1 MHTTKFTTIVS
12 LLVLGAMAN
21 GPKPAATHSQLPAS
35 ANAEFKA
42 DLEDAPSGA
51 TLHSSSKIPKSIK
64 LPSKIVKAAS
74 TKGRSSE
81 AEHGERV
88 GHDTKLRSIEPSMS
102 NDKLEGFADT
112 VSKPEDESSKKEKN
126 EEETALPSL
135 AKLLSSDSLPSQA
148 LINKARD
155 EIQTRIKDNQADIKR
170 EIAALMVV
178 AQEQNIVDQINKIKI
193 VAPLEL
199 SDIFIAGQNGF
210 GPQFPMGTPIL
221 PIPGM
226 PGPVISTV
234 PELSE
239 KPLEKPEEDEH
250 LSNKLHASSI
260 RQPTAIPPRGLERF
274 EEEDSVVLI
283 EQDSEMDSAMPP
295 STSSS
300 DAQSTPGKPVDI
312 QPVPEAPLPASTGP
326 QSQPAPEAPAP
337 APAPAST
344 GPQSQ
349 PAPEAPSPASA
360 GPQAAPNAPAPP
372 QANQQPQPQ
381 SQPQPSQPQEQ
392 PQSQPQGQQSPIIQ
406 NQQPAPSDPKDNVPQ
421 RENNS
426 CNSTRKLI
434 HTIVFQ

>member
-35 ANAEFKA
+35 ANAEFKS
-42 DLEDAPSGA
+42 DLEDASSGA
-51 TLHSSSKIPKSIK
+51 TLHTSSKIPKSIK
-64 LPSKIVKAAS
+64 LPSKLVKAAS
-74 TKGRSSE
+74 TKGRSGE
-81 AEHGERV
+81 AEHGEHAS
-88 GHDTKLRSIEPSMS
+88 HDTKLRSIEPSMS
-102 NDKLEGFADT
+102 DDKLEGFADT
-112 VSKPEDESSKKEKN
+112 VSKPENENSKKEKN

-135 AKLLSSDSLPSQA
+135 AKLLSSDSLPSQT

-226 PGPVISTV
+226 PGPIISAL
-234 PELSE
+234 PELNEKPLE

-250 LSNKLHASSI
+250 LSSKLHASSI

-295 STSSS
+295 STPAS
-300 DAQSTPGKPVDI
+300 DAQSTPAKPADT
-312 QPVPEAPLPASTGP
+312 QPASDAPLQANTGP
-326 QSQPAPEAPAP
+326 QSQPAPETPAP

-349 PAPEAPSPASA
+349 PAPEAPSPASN
-360 GPQAAPNAPAPP
+360 GPQAAPNAPAPSP

-381 SQPQPSQPQEQ
+381 SQPQPPQPQE
-392 PQSQPQGQQSPIIQ
+392 QPQGQQSPIIQ
-406 NQQPAPSDPKDNVPQ
+406 NQQPTPSDPKDNAVNT
-421 RENNS
+421 EG
-426 CNSTRKLI
+426 TAME
-434 HTIVFQ
+434 